1 MAEMTVSINSRPFQ
15 IVCRDGEEAQVT
27 QLAEDLAARVAD
39 IKKGNTKAGDSHLLV
54 LAGLLLCSD
63 LRDAQREMDALK
75 MEMVRAGTNRE
86 ELAGRV
92 GEMEDTLEKALNAA
106 ADRIETMLTAVD
118 AETQADPQSEPT
130 G

>member
-27 QLAEDLAARVAD
+27 QLAEDLAARVAT
-39 IKKGNTKAGDSHLLV
+39 IKKGNEKAGDSHLLV
-54 LAGLLLCSD
+54 LAGLMLSSD
-63 LRDAQREMDALK
+63 LRDLKHELDALK
-75 MEMVRAGTNRE
+75 LEMVRAGTSRE

-92 GEMEDTLEKALNAA
+92 GDMEESLEKALNSAAERIENLLAA
-106 ADRIETMLTAVD
+106 AH
-118 AETQADPQSEPT
+118 AEEQSEPT